1 MRIYNAIW
9 ARRIQQEYGNYVDA
23 EGTRWVVDWCHQLI
37 TPDGSTEEDHGY
49 EVHKDMD
56 AALAAWGLTYYVDP
70 DAVLEEA
77 ADFIPVQAEEVQ
89 ESDKVEE

>member
-9 ARRIQQEYGNYVDA
+9 VRRIQQEYGNYVDT
-23 EGTRWVVDWCHQLI
+23 EGNRWSVDWCHQLI

-56 AALAAWGLTYYVDP
+56 TALSAWGLTHYVDP
-70 DAVLEEA
+70 NAISMEE
-77 ADFIPVQAEEVQ
+77 DFIPVQAEEVQ